1 MDSLLG
7 LLQKDD
13 KNVMTAV
20 VQGVIPVLVRLLDSS
35 CLEMKEKMVAAIS
48 RVSCGSSKHIF
59 KEGGIEC
66 LRNFWDSS
74 PNPKSLEIAVGFI
87 RHLASCPLTAD
98 ALIVGG
104 FIPLLED
111 TLSCG
116 VLAIRIVAARA
127 VYELALTRK

>member
-48 RVSCGSSKHIF
+48 RVSCGSSKHVLI
-59 KEGGIEC
+59 
-66 LRNFWDSS
+66 
-74 PNPKSLEIAVGFI
+74 
-87 RHLASCPLTAD
+87 
-98 ALIVGG
+98 ALIAEG
-104 FIPLLED
+104 LL
-111 TLSCG
+111 LLNHLLR
-116 VLAIRIVAARA
+116 VL
-127 VYELALTRK
+127 ES

>member
-48 RVSCGSSKHIF
+48 RVSCGSSKHVLIALIA
-59 KEGGIEC
+59 EGLLLLNHL
-66 LRNFWDSS
+66 LRV
-74 PNPKSLEIAVGFI
+74 LES
-87 RHLASCPLTAD
+87 HLASCPLTAD